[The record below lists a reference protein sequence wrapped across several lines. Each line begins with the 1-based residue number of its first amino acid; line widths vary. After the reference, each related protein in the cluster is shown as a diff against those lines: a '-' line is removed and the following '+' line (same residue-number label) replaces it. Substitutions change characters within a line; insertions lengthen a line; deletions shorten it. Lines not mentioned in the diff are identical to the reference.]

1 MGTLVRCLTASV
13 LMTAVTRR
21 GDAQAASEL
30 SAEQRMAIDAGR
42 QVVLTWEVRG
52 SPWPRAC
59 VYQYIDATPEEA
71 AAVFTNYERHRAYIP
86 DIRKAAISRVV
97 DAVTAEVDYTLR
109 VPIVADEDYTVRDH
123 LSTYHNGA
131 SYRIEWTL
139 VRASSTKA
147 TEGSVRFEPHH
158 VEKPQRDGTL
168 MAHCNLVTPGS
179 RLAKLSF
186 IRSKALRQARETAR
200 AIAAEVERER
210 AGDLALLDG
219 EVQRIRTALRPAAGQ
234 PHPAGVMTSPPGT

>member
-1 MGTLVRCLTASV
+1 MGTLVRCLTVSV
-13 LMTAVTRR
+13 LMTVSTGR

-30 SAEQRMAIDAGR
+30 SAEQRMAIDDGR
-42 QVVLTWEVRG
+42 QVVLTWDVRG
-52 SPWPRAC
+52 SPWPRSC
-59 VYQYIDATPEEA
+59 VYQYIAATPEEA
-71 AAVFTNYERHRAYIP
+71 AAVFTNYELHRVYIP

-123 LSTYHNGA
+123 LSTYHNGE

-147 TEGSVRFEPHH
+147 TEGSARFEPHH
-158 VEKPQRDGTL
+158 IERPARDGTL

-186 IRSKALRQARETAR
+186 IRSKALGQARETAR
-200 AIAAEVERER
+200 AIATEVERQR
-210 AGDLALLDG
+210 AGDRTLLDG
-219 EVQRIRTALRPAAGQ
+219 EVQRIRAALRPTAGQ
-234 PHPAGVMTSPPGT
+234 PHPAGVTAMPPGM